1 MQQKEFKKI
10 IRFAINNEV
19 KAQQFY
25 ASVSKKLKDPR
36 LKEMFKQFAMEEAN
50 HKAILEQLCDEC
62 IHYLSSVK
70 ASDFNI
76 SENVENPVI
85 SSDMKPADAIAV
97 AMKNEEEAMRM
108 YMALAK
114 KITDTRQKIIFSE
127 LAEMERLHKSKMER
141 AFLKAAYPE
150 KW

>member
-10 IRFAINNEV
+10 ITFAINNEV
-19 KAQQFY
+19 KAQLFY
-25 ASVSKKLKDPR
+25 VFVSKKLKDPR

-50 HKAILEQLCDEC
+50 HKATLEQLCDEC
-62 IHYLSSVK
+62 INYLSSVK

-76 SENVENPVI
+76 SEKVEKPVI

-97 AMKNEEEAMRM
+97 AMKNEEKAMRM

-114 KITDTRQKIIFSE
+114 KITASSQKMIFAE
-127 LAEMERLHKSKMER
+127 LAEMERWHKSKMER